1 MSSPEI
7 CAIKSGV
14 VHHTLDNS
22 VFVEITALSA
32 CSSCDA
38 KGACGSAESGQR
50 LIEASP
56 PEGVVLKPGEEV
68 WIHAHPRAGHQAVG
82 IGYFIPFLLLVLV
95 LIVASQFTGEM
106 IAGGIALLS
115 LIPYYFIV
123 YIFRNRIKN
132 HFRFTLSLKSNIP

>member
-1 MSSPEI
+1 MSTAGN

-14 VHHTLDNS
+14 VHHTLDDS

-50 LIEASP
+50 LIEASS
-56 PEGVVLKPGEEV
+56 PEGKTLTPGEEV
-68 WIHAHPRAGHQAVG
+68 WIHAHPRTGHQAVG
-82 IGYFIPFLLLVLV
+82 IGYFIPFLLVV
-95 LIVASQFTGEM
+95 IILIVASQFTGEM

-132 HFRFTLSLKSNIP
+132 HFQFTLSLKTDSP